1 MSKIEKII
9 AKLQLAAKVELTTIP
24 TYLYA
29 KFSIKDITSTP
40 YNVFATVLKEEMLH
54 LIQVANIIIALGG
67 RPILYDASVIPT
79 YPSLLPHHALN
90 PPLYVRLD
98 KLSVDLLNNVFLRI
112 ELPETSQAAPEGD
125 NYKTLGQ
132 FYNSI
137 VQDFANLPTGTI
149 TNWYTG
155 YQFEAGIFYN
165 PAAGTTASDSGGL
178 MVVSSMDDVKTSIST
193 IIVQGE
199 GMSPHGE
206 FDDQKKLEL
215 SHYYQFKNTILG
227 TRPFPAVYNAP
238 TNPKIT
244 DFSENF
250 RSVLELFNAMY
261 MYILCTIEIGAH
273 CDKEFRDNTIK
284 SALFGTMFALEPLGI
299 WIMSYSSNIPLAP
312 TFEYYKF
319 DTNKSKISQINDLLA
334 TTQKKFSQFS
344 CKNYSFDYDNS

>member
-206 FDDQKKLEL
+206 FDDQKK
-215 SHYYQFKNTILG
+215 
-227 TRPFPAVYNAP
+227 
-238 TNPKIT
+238 
-244 DFSENF
+244 
-250 RSVLELFNAMY
+250 
-261 MYILCTIEIGAH
+261 IGIV
-273 CDKEFRDNTIK
+273 T
-284 SALFGTMFALEPLGI
+284 
-299 WIMSYSSNIPLAP
+299 
-312 TFEYYKF
+312 
-319 DTNKSKISQINDLLA
+319 LLPI
-334 TTQKKFSQFS
+334 
-344 CKNYSFDYDNS
+344 